1 MSGAQVATLMGRGS
15 VVASLRESPE
25 AFMASLD
32 ELRSRYDMDAAMLT
46 SFMSNSVASAL
57 RRRPESFMNG
67 VDTLRDD
74 LQVSSAELSRLM
86 RDSIAARVGYG
97 AYHERVR
104 HYIQAGTSASKST
117 TLACKDVRAP
127 GRGYWPS

>member
-1 MSGAQVATLMGRGS
+1 
-15 VVASLRESPE
+15 
-25 AFMASLD
+25 
-32 ELRSRYDMDAAMLT
+32 MDAAMLT

-74 LQVSSAELSRLM
+74 LQVSSAELSLLM
-86 RDSIAARVGYG
+86 RNPIAARVGYG

-104 HYIQAGTSASKST
+104 HHIRAGTPASKSAN
-117 TLACKDVRAP
+117 LACKDVRAP
-127 GRGYWPS
+127 GRGYWSS